1 MTQTT
6 AEQKPGAREGRIVR
20 RVGTVVSDKG
30 EKSIRVR
37 FQFTVKHPMYGRY
50 VRRSTTLHAHDEKNE
65 ARMGDLVEVAG
76 CRRISKTKSWRLARI
91 LKQADTEG
99 S

>member
-6 AEQKPGAREGRIVR
+6 AKRKPSARESRIVR
-20 RVGTVVSDKG
+20 RLGTVISDKG
-30 EKSIRVR
+30 DKSIRVR
-37 FQFTVKHPMYGRY
+37 FQYTVKHPMYGRY

-65 ARMGDLVEVAG
+65 ARVGDSVEVVG
-76 CRRISKTKSWRLARI
+76 CRRMSKTKSWRLTRI
-91 LKQADTEG
+91 LKQMDTEE

>member
-6 AEQKPGAREGRIVR
+6 AERKPGVRESRIVR
-20 RVGTVVSDKG
+20 RIGTVVSDKG
-30 EKSIRVR
+30 DKSIRVR

-65 ARMGDLVEVAG
+65 ARMGDLVEVVG
-76 CRRISKTKSWRLARI
+76 CRRMSKTKSWRLTQIMR
-91 LKQADTEG
+91 QADTG
-99 S
+99 RS